1 MDPIKLRFLL
11 KNIVEKNDERAFSA
25 FFDHY
30 HTRLVRLAMVFVPR
44 YEQAEDIVSEVF
56 LKLLRKRTVLLT
68 IQHLEGYLF
77 KMVKHEALAQ
87 IKNEGRHVLNV
98 PVDGIRDDLSQ
109 DAVDPEKIMI
119 NEDLG
124 HLLNGVIEKLPPK
137 RGLVF
142 KMVKDEN
149 MSYRQVAEILEISE
163 RTVEVHLKL
172 AIQDLRKALRRYY
185 EEHEKHMPVSR
196 QRFLSMFL

>member
-11 KNIVEKNDERAFSA
+11 KSIVEKNDERAFSA

-30 HTRLVRLAMVFVPR
+30 HTRLIKLAMVFVPKFD
-44 YEQAEDIVSEVF
+44 QAEEVVSEVF
-56 LKLLRKRTVLLT
+56 LKLLRKKGSLLT

-77 KMVKHEALAQ
+77 KMVKHEALAY
-87 IKNEGRHVLNV
+87 IKNKNQHTGNVL
-98 PVDGIRDDLSQ
+98 IDDIQDYLSS
-109 DAVDPEKIMI
+109 DTVDPEKKMI
-119 NEDLG
+119 NDDLARI
-124 HLLNGVIEKLPPK
+124 LNTAIEKLPPK

-149 MSYRQVAEILEISE
+149 MSYKQVSEILEISE

-172 AIQDLRKALRRYY
+172 AIQDLRKSLSNYY
-185 EEHEKHMPVSR
+185 DKHERDIPVSK
-196 QRFLSMFL
+196 QRFLSFFL